1 MDKIYDVF
9 TVGAGPAG
17 LTAALYCRR
26 AEKSVIIAEK
36 EVAGGQVTHS
46 PKIENYPGSAQMSG
60 LDFAERLVAQVKE
73 HGAELVEDEVTAL
86 HRDDDGLWTVS
97 LAGDDKVR
105 ARSVIIAAGVHHRT
119 LGLAGEDEL
128 EGAGVSYCAVCDGA
142 FYRGMTVA
150 VIGGGNS
157 ALQEAV
163 MLSEICKKV
172 YVIQNLDTLTGE
184 SALCGILATAP
195 NVEIIT
201 GTVVSELIEDG
212 GELRAIRLAPGTE
225 KPTYTGCAAV
235 DGDVLPLDGIFVAV
249 GLKPENDC
257 FADIASLDERG
268 YISADES
275 CSLGNGLFVAGD
287 CRTKAV
293 RQITTAVGDGAVAA
307 VAACRYLTTL

>member
-86 HRDDDGLWTVS
+86 HRDDNGLWTVS
-97 LAGDDKVR
+97 LAGGDKIR

-184 SALCGILATAP
+184 SALCGILAAAP

-212 GELRAIRLAPGTE
+212 GELRFVSHPVPRSRPIRAAQRS
-225 KPTYTGCAAV
+225 TGMFSRSTV
-235 DGDVLPLDGIFVAV
+235 
-249 GLKPENDC
+249 
-257 FADIASLDERG
+257 SLSRSG
-268 YISADES
+268 SS
-275 CSLGNGLFVAGD
+275 P
-287 CRTKAV
+287 K
-293 RQITTAVGDGAVAA
+293 TTALRTLRRSMSAVISRLTRAA
-307 VAACRYLTTL
+307 LSETASSSRATAVQRR

>member
-26 AEKSVIIAEK
+26 AERSVIIAEK
-36 EVAGGQVTHS
+36 EVAGGQITHS

-73 HGAELVEDEVTAL
+73 HGAEFIEDEVTAL
-86 HRDDDGLWTVS
+86 HRDGGIWSVS
-97 LAGDDKVR
+97 LAGGDTVR

-172 YVIQNLDTLTGE
+172 YVIQNLDNLTGE
-184 SALCGILATAP
+184 GALCSILADAP

-201 GTVVSELIEDG
+201 GTVVRELIEDG
-212 GELRAIRLAPGTE
+212 GELRAIRLAPGTD
-225 KPTYTGCAAV
+225 KPTYPSCAAV

-257 FADIASLDERG
+257 FADVASLDERG
-268 YISADES
+268 YITADES
-275 CSLGNGLFVAGD
+275 CCVGDGLFVAGD

-307 VAACRYLTTL
+307 VSACRYLTSL

>member
-26 AEKSVIIAEK
+26 AERSVIIAEK

-73 HGAELVEDEVTAL
+73 HGAEFIEDEVTAL
-86 HRDDDGLWTVS
+86 HRDGGIWSVS
-97 LAGDDKVR
+97 LAGGDTVR

-172 YVIQNLDTLTGE
+172 YVIQNLVNLTGE
-184 SALCGILATAP
+184 GALCSILADAP

-201 GTVVSELIEDG
+201 GTVVRELIEDG
-212 GELRAIRLAPGTE
+212 GELRAIRLAPGTD
-225 KPTYTGCAAV
+225 KPTYPSCAAV

-249 GLKPENDC
+249 GLRPENDC
-257 FADIASLDERG
+257 FADVASLDERG
-268 YISADES
+268 YITADES
-275 CSLGNGLFVAGD
+275 CCVGDGLFVAGD

-307 VAACRYLTTL
+307 VSACRYLTTL

>member
-26 AEKSVIIAEK
+26 AERSVIIAEK

-73 HGAELVEDEVTAL
+73 HGAEFIEDEVTAL
-86 HRDDDGLWTVS
+86 HRAGGIWSVS
-97 LAGDDKVR
+97 LAGGDTVR

-172 YVIQNLDTLTGE
+172 YVIQNLDNLTGE
-184 SALCGILATAP
+184 GALCSILADAP

-201 GTVVSELIEDG
+201 GTVVRELIEDG
-212 GELRAIRLAPGTE
+212 GELRAIRLAPGTD
-225 KPTYTGCAAV
+225 KPTYPSCAAV

-257 FADIASLDERG
+257 FADVASLDERG
-268 YISADES
+268 YITADES
-275 CSLGNGLFVAGD
+275 CCVGDGLFVAGD

-307 VAACRYLTTL
+307 VSACRYLTTL

>member
-1 MDKIYDVF
+1 M
-9 TVGAGPAG
+9 
-17 LTAALYCRR
+17 
-26 AEKSVIIAEK
+26 
-36 EVAGGQVTHS
+36 Q
-46 PKIENYPGSAQMSG
+46 
-60 LDFAERLVAQVKE
+60 
-73 HGAELVEDEVTAL
+73 
-86 HRDDDGLWTVS
+86 
-97 LAGDDKVR
+97 
-105 ARSVIIAAGVHHRT
+105 
-119 LGLAGEDEL
+119 
-128 EGAGVSYCAVCDGA
+128 
-142 FYRGMTVA
+142 
-150 VIGGGNS
+150 
-157 ALQEAV
+157 
-163 MLSEICKKV
+163 KV

-184 SALCGILATAP
+184 SALCGILAAAP

>member
-26 AEKSVIIAEK
+26 AERSVIIAEK

-73 HGAELVEDEVTAL
+73 HGAEFIEDEVTAL
-86 HRDDDGLWTVS
+86 HRDGGIWSVS
-97 LAGDDKVR
+97 LAGGDTVR

-172 YVIQNLDTLTGE
+172 YVIQNLDNLTGKG
-184 SALCGILATAP
+184 ALCSILADAP

-201 GTVVSELIEDG
+201 GTVVRELIEDG
-212 GELRAIRLAPGTE
+212 GELRAIRLAPGTD
-225 KPTYTGCAAV
+225 KPTYPSCAAV

-257 FADIASLDERG
+257 FADVASLDERG
-268 YISADES
+268 YITADES
-275 CSLGNGLFVAGD
+275 CCVGDGLFVAGD

-307 VAACRYLTTL
+307 VSACRYLTTL

>member
-26 AEKSVIIAEK
+26 AERSVIIAEK

-73 HGAELVEDEVTAL
+73 HGAEFIEDEVTAL
-86 HRDDDGLWTVS
+86 HRDGGIWSVS
-97 LAGDDKVR
+97 LAGGDTVR

-172 YVIQNLDTLTGE
+172 YVIQNLDNLTGE
-184 SALCGILATAP
+184 GALCSILADAP

-201 GTVVSELIEDG
+201 GTVVRELIEDG
-212 GELRAIRLAPGTE
+212 GELRAIRLAPGTD
-225 KPTYTGCAAV
+225 KPTYPNCAAV

-257 FADIASLDERG
+257 FADVASLDERG
-268 YISADES
+268 YITADES
-275 CSLGNGLFVAGD
+275 CCVGDGLFVAGD

-307 VAACRYLTTL
+307 VSACRYLTTL

>member
-26 AEKSVIIAEK
+26 AERSVIIAEK

-73 HGAELVEDEVTAL
+73 HGAEFIEDKVTAL
-86 HRDDDGLWTVS
+86 HRDGGIWSVS
-97 LAGDDKVR
+97 LAGGDTVR

-172 YVIQNLDTLTGE
+172 YVIQNLDNLTGE
-184 SALCGILATAP
+184 GALCSILADAP

-201 GTVVSELIEDG
+201 GTVVRELIEDG

-225 KPTYTGCAAV
+225 KPTYPSCAAV

-257 FADIASLDERG
+257 FADVASLDERG
-268 YISADES
+268 YITADES
-275 CSLGNGLFVAGD
+275 CCVGDGLFVAGD

-307 VAACRYLTTL
+307 VSACRYLTTL

>member
-26 AEKSVIIAEK
+26 AERSVIIAEK

-73 HGAELVEDEVTAL
+73 HGAEFIEDEVTAL
-86 HRDDDGLWTVS
+86 HRDGGIWSVS
-97 LAGDDKVR
+97 LAGGDTVR

-172 YVIQNLDTLTGE
+172 YVIQNLDNLTGE
-184 SALCGILATAP
+184 GALCSILADAP
-195 NVEIIT
+195 NIEIIT
-201 GTVVSELIEDG
+201 GTVVRELIEDG
-212 GELRAIRLAPGTE
+212 GELCAIRLAPGTD
-225 KPTYTGCAAV
+225 KPTYPNCAAV

-257 FADIASLDERG
+257 FADVASLDERG
-268 YISADES
+268 YITADES
-275 CSLGNGLFVAGD
+275 CCVGDGLFVAGD

-307 VAACRYLTTL
+307 VSACRYLTTL

>member
-86 HRDDDGLWTVS
+86 HRDDNGLWTVS
-97 LAGDDKVR
+97 LAGGDTVR

-172 YVIQNLDTLTGE
+172 YVIQNLDTLTGDF
-184 SALCGILATAP
+184 AL
-195 NVEIIT
+195 
-201 GTVVSELIEDG
+201 
-212 GELRAIRLAPGTE
+212 
-225 KPTYTGCAAV
+225 
-235 DGDVLPLDGIFVAV
+235 
-249 GLKPENDC
+249 
-257 FADIASLDERG
+257 
-268 YISADES
+268 
-275 CSLGNGLFVAGD
+275 
-287 CRTKAV
+287 
-293 RQITTAVGDGAVAA
+293 
-307 VAACRYLTTL
+307 

>member
-1 MDKIYDVF
+1 
-9 TVGAGPAG
+9 
-17 LTAALYCRR
+17 
-26 AEKSVIIAEK
+26 
-36 EVAGGQVTHS
+36 
-46 PKIENYPGSAQMSG
+46 
-60 LDFAERLVAQVKE
+60 
-73 HGAELVEDEVTAL
+73 
-86 HRDDDGLWTVS
+86 
-97 LAGDDKVR
+97 
-105 ARSVIIAAGVHHRT
+105 
-119 LGLAGEDEL
+119 
-128 EGAGVSYCAVCDGA
+128 
-142 FYRGMTVA
+142 
-150 VIGGGNS
+150 
-157 ALQEAV
+157 

-172 YVIQNLDTLTGE
+172 YVIQNLNTLTGE
-184 SALCGILATAP
+184 SALCGILAAAP

>member
-26 AEKSVIIAEK
+26 AERSVIIAEK

-73 HGAELVEDEVTAL
+73 HGAEFIEDEVTAL
-86 HRDDDGLWTVS
+86 HRDGGIWSVS
-97 LAGDDKVR
+97 LAGGDTVR

-172 YVIQNLDTLTGE
+172 YVIQNLDNLTGE
-184 SALCGILATAP
+184 GALCSILADAP

-201 GTVVSELIEDG
+201 GTVVRELIEDG
-212 GELRAIRLAPGTE
+212 GELRAIRLAPGTD
-225 KPTYTGCAAV
+225 KPTYPSCAAV

-257 FADIASLDERG
+257 FADVASLDERG
-268 YISADES
+268 YITADES
-275 CSLGNGLFVAGD
+275 CCVGDGLFVAGD

-307 VAACRYLTTL
+307 VSACRYLTTL

>member
-26 AEKSVIIAEK
+26 AERSVIIAEK

-73 HGAELVEDEVTAL
+73 HGAEFIEDEVTAL
-86 HRDDDGLWTVS
+86 HRDGGIWSVS
-97 LAGDDKVR
+97 LAGGDTVR

-172 YVIQNLDTLTGE
+172 YVIQNLDNLTGE
-184 SALCGILATAP
+184 GALCSILADAP

-201 GTVVSELIEDG
+201 GTVVRELIEDG
-212 GELRAIRLAPGTE
+212 GELRAIRLAPGTD
-225 KPTYTGCAAV
+225 KPTYPSCAAV

-249 GLKPENDC
+249 GLRPENDC
-257 FADIASLDERG
+257 FADVASLDERG
-268 YISADES
+268 YITADES
-275 CSLGNGLFVAGD
+275 CCVGDGLFVAGD

-307 VAACRYLTTL
+307 VSACRYLTTL

>member
-26 AEKSVIIAEK
+26 AERSVIIAEK

-46 PKIENYPGSAQMSG
+46 PKIENYPGSAQMSR

-73 HGAELVEDEVTAL
+73 HGAEFIEDEVTAL
-86 HRDDDGLWTVS
+86 HRDGGIWSVS
-97 LAGDDKVR
+97 LAGGDTVR

-172 YVIQNLDTLTGE
+172 YVIQNLDNLTGE
-184 SALCGILATAP
+184 GALCSILADAP

-201 GTVVSELIEDG
+201 GTVVRELIEDG

-225 KPTYTGCAAV
+225 KPTYPSCAAI

-257 FADIASLDERG
+257 FADVASLDERG
-268 YISADES
+268 YITADES
-275 CSLGNGLFVAGD
+275 CCVGDGLFVAGD

-307 VAACRYLTTL
+307 VSACRYLTTL

>member
-26 AEKSVIIAEK
+26 AERSVIIAEK

-73 HGAELVEDEVTAL
+73 HGAEFIEDEVTAL
-86 HRDDDGLWTVS
+86 HRDGGIWSVS
-97 LAGDDKVR
+97 LAGGDTVR

-172 YVIQNLDTLTGE
+172 YVIQNLDNLTGE
-184 SALCGILATAP
+184 GALCSILADAP

-201 GTVVSELIEDG
+201 GTVVRELIEDG
-212 GELRAIRLAPGTE
+212 GELRAIRLAPGTD
-225 KPTYTGCAAV
+225 KPTYPSCAAV

-257 FADIASLDERG
+257 FADVASLDEHG
-268 YISADES
+268 YITADES
-275 CSLGNGLFVAGD
+275 CCVGDGLFVAGD

-307 VAACRYLTTL
+307 VSACRYLTTL

>member
-1 MDKIYDVF
+1 
-9 TVGAGPAG
+9 
-17 LTAALYCRR
+17 
-26 AEKSVIIAEK
+26 
-36 EVAGGQVTHS
+36 
-46 PKIENYPGSAQMSG
+46 MSG

-73 HGAELVEDEVTAL
+73 HGAEFIEDEVTAL
-86 HRDDDGLWTVS
+86 HRDGGIWSVS
-97 LAGDDKVR
+97 LAGGDTVR

-172 YVIQNLDTLTGE
+172 YVIQNLDNLTGE
-184 SALCGILATAP
+184 GALCSILADAP

-201 GTVVSELIEDG
+201 GTVVRELIEDG
-212 GELRAIRLAPGTE
+212 GELRAIRLAPGTD
-225 KPTYTGCAAV
+225 KPTYPSCAAV

-257 FADIASLDERG
+257 FADVASLDERG
-268 YISADES
+268 YITADES
-275 CSLGNGLFVAGD
+275 CCVGDGLFVAGD

-307 VAACRYLTTL
+307 VSACRYLTTL

>member
-26 AEKSVIIAEK
+26 AERSVIIAEK

-73 HGAELVEDEVTAL
+73 HGAEFIEDEVTAL
-86 HRDDDGLWTVS
+86 HRDGGIWSVS
-97 LAGDDKVR
+97 LAGGDTVR

-172 YVIQNLDTLTGE
+172 YVIQNLDNLTGE
-184 SALCGILATAP
+184 GALCSILADAP

-201 GTVVSELIEDG
+201 GTVVRELIEDG
-212 GELRAIRLAPGTE
+212 GELRAIRLAPGTD
-225 KPTYTGCAAV
+225 KPTYPSCAAV
-235 DGDVLPLDGIFVAV
+235 NGDVLPLDGIFVAV

-257 FADIASLDERG
+257 FADVASLDERG
-268 YISADES
+268 YITADES
-275 CSLGNGLFVAGD
+275 CCVGDGLFVAGD

-307 VAACRYLTTL
+307 VSACRYLTTL

>member
-1 MDKIYDVF
+1 M
-9 TVGAGPAG
+9 
-17 LTAALYCRR
+17 L
-26 AEKSVIIAEK
+26 
-36 EVAGGQVTHS
+36 AGG
-46 PKIENYPGSAQMSG
+46 
-60 LDFAERLVAQVKE
+60 
-73 HGAELVEDEVTAL
+73 
-86 HRDDDGLWTVS
+86 
-97 LAGDDKVR
+97 DKVR

-172 YVIQNLDTLTGE
+172 YVIQNLNTLTGE
-184 SALCGILATAP
+184 SALCGILAAAP

-225 KPTYTGCAAV
+225 KPTYTSCAAV

>member
-26 AEKSVIIAEK
+26 AERSVIIAEK

-73 HGAELVEDEVTAL
+73 HGAEFIEDEVTAL
-86 HRDDDGLWTVS
+86 HRDGGIWSVS
-97 LAGDDKVR
+97 LAGGDTVR

-128 EGAGVSYCAVCDGA
+128 EGTGVSYCAVCDGA

-172 YVIQNLDTLTGE
+172 YVIQNLDNLTGE
-184 SALCGILATAP
+184 GALCSILADAP

-201 GTVVSELIEDG
+201 GTVVRELIEDG

-225 KPTYTGCAAV
+225 KPTYPSCAAI

-257 FADIASLDERG
+257 FADVASLDERG
-268 YISADES
+268 YITADES
-275 CSLGNGLFVAGD
+275 CCVGDGLFVAGD

-307 VAACRYLTTL
+307 VSACRYLTTL

>member
-26 AEKSVIIAEK
+26 AERSVIIAEK

-60 LDFAERLVAQVKE
+60 LDFAEWLVAQVKE
-73 HGAELVEDEVTAL
+73 HGAEFIEDEVTAL
-86 HRDDDGLWTVS
+86 HRDGGIWSVS
-97 LAGDDKVR
+97 LAGGDTVR

-172 YVIQNLDTLTGE
+172 YVIQNLDNLTGE
-184 SALCGILATAP
+184 GALCSILADAP

-201 GTVVSELIEDG
+201 GTVVRELIEDG

-225 KPTYTGCAAV
+225 KPTYPSCAAI

-257 FADIASLDERG
+257 FADVASLDERG
-268 YISADES
+268 YITADES
-275 CSLGNGLFVAGD
+275 CCVGDGLFVAGD

-307 VAACRYLTTL
+307 VSACRYLTTL